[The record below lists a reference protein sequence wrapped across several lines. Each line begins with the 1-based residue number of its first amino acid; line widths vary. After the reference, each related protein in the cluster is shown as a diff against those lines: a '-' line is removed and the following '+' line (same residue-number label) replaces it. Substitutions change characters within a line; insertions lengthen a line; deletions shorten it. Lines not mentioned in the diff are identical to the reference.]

1 MGFLRFVGF
10 SVVRAWQGFW
20 RNAMMSLAATATVV
34 LMLVLLAA
42 LFIVISGLN
51 AGLEF
56 IESKVAVTARLVD
69 DCNSTPPE
77 TVCITEDEREE
88 LETEVRA
95 LPGVASVQYVSPNA
109 AMERL
114 IQAYRETG
122 QKFDT
127 GGANITLFASLEINL
142 TDPEASGPV
151 AAALDDHPKVERIL
165 TKQAE
170 YDTLLGI
177 INVIRTVGIV
187 AVGLVALTVLFMII
201 NTIRIAV
208 YSRANEIEIMRLVGA
223 SDSFIRW
230 PFILE
235 GILCGLIGAIVTVI
249 LVTAVW
255 EPIQPA
261 MVNLFQMP
269 TAVSSQFLA
278 TISLLLFAVGLGVG
292 ALGSW
297 ISVRSYLSAAR

>member
-1 MGFLRFVGF
+1 MRFIRFIGF

-51 AGLEF
+51 AGLAF
-56 IESKVAVTARLVD
+56 IESKVAVTAQLEDGISGGQRAEL
-69 DCNSTPPE
+69 
-77 TVCITEDEREE
+77 TEEIE
-88 LETEVRA
+88 A
-95 LPGVASVQYVSPNA
+95 MPGVASVEYVSPLD
-109 AMERL
+109 AMDRL
-114 IQAYRETG
+114 REAYEATG
-122 QKFDT
+122 RKLDLGEST
-127 GGANITLFASLEINL
+127 NIRLFASLEINL
-142 TDPEASGPV
+142 TDPNASGPV
-151 AAALDDHPKVERIL
+151 VDALSDHAHIERII

-235 GILCGLIGAIVTVI
+235 GILCGLIGAVVTVI

-255 EPIQPA
+255 DPIQPA

-278 TISLLLFAVGLGVG
+278 TISVLLFAVGLGVG

-297 ISVRSYLSAAR
+297 ISVRSYLSVAR

>member
-1 MGFLRFVGF
+1 MRFARFIGF

-20 RNAMMSLAATATVV
+20 RNAMMSLAATATVI

-42 LFIVISGLN
+42 LAVVITGLN
-51 AGLEF
+51 SGLEF

-69 DCNSTPPE
+69 DLSPA
-77 TVCITEDEREE
+77 DRSA
-88 LETEVRA
+88 LLAEVEA
-95 LPGVASVQYVSPNA
+95 YPDVAEVAYVSPQE

-114 IQAYRETG
+114 RESYREQG
-122 QKFDT
+122 QELDL
-127 GGANITLFASLEINL
+127 GGADSSITLFASLEITP
-142 TDPEASGPV
+142 TDPNASSAIANRLSESPHV
-151 AAALDDHPKVERIL
+151 VRIL

-177 INVIRTVGIV
+177 INLIRTIGLV

-235 GILCGLIGAIVTVI
+235 GILCGLIGAVVTIV
-249 LVTAVW
+249 LVATIW
-255 EPIQPA
+255 DPIQPV
-261 MVNLFQMP
+261 MVSVFQMP
-269 TAVSSQFLA
+269 TAVSTQFLT
-278 TISLLLFAVGLGVG
+278 TISILLFAVGLGVG

-297 ISVRSYLSAAR
+297 ISVRSYLAAAG

>member
-1 MGFLRFVGF
+1 MGFVRFIGF
-10 SVVRAWQGFW
+10 TIVRAWQGFW

-51 AGLEF
+51 AGLAF
-56 IESKVAVTARLVD
+56 IESKVAVTAQL
-69 DCNSTPPE
+69 
-77 TVCITEDEREE
+77 EDGTSGGERDE
-88 LETEVRA
+88 LTAEIEA
-95 LPGVASVQYVSPNA
+95 MPGVASVEYVSPA
-109 AMERL
+109 DAMQRL
-114 IQAYRETG
+114 REAYEATG
-122 QKFDT
+122 RKLDLGT
-127 GGANITLFASLEINL
+127 STNITLFASLEINL
-142 TDPEASGPV
+142 TDPNASGAV
-151 AAALDDHPKVERIL
+151 VDALSDHAHIERII

-235 GILCGLIGAIVTVI
+235 GILCGLIGAVITVI

-255 EPIQPA
+255 DPIQPA

-269 TAVSSQFLA
+269 TAVSNQFLA
-278 TISLLLFAVGLGVG
+278 TISVLLFAVGLGVG

-297 ISVRSYLSAAR
+297 ISVRSYLSATR

>member
-1 MGFLRFVGF
+1 MPFVRFIGF

-20 RNAMMSLAATATVV
+20 RNAMMSLAATATVI

-56 IESKVAVTARLVD
+56 IESKVAVTARLED
-69 DCNSTPPE
+69 NL
-77 TVCITEDEREE
+77 TEQRVERLIAQVE
-88 LETEVRA
+88 A
-95 LPGVASVQYVSPNA
+95 MPGVATVDYVSPEE
-109 AMERL
+109 AMDRL
-114 IQAYRETG
+114 EASYREIG
-122 QKFDT
+122 RELDL
-127 GGANITLFASLEINL
+127 GDPDSPITLFASLEISL
-142 TDPEASGPV
+142 SDPDASADV
-151 AAALDDHPKVERIL
+151 STALSQDSAVERVL

-187 AVGLVALTVLFMII
+187 GVGLVGLTVLFMII

-235 GILCGLIGAIVTVI
+235 GILCGLIGAVVTIV
-249 LVTAVW
+249 LVAAVW
-255 EPIQPA
+255 DPIQPA
-261 MVNLFQMP
+261 MVQVFQMP
-269 TAVSSQFLA
+269 TAVSTRFL
-278 TISLLLFAVGLGVG
+278 TTLSLLLLAVGLGVG
-292 ALGSW
+292 AIGAW
-297 ISVRSYLSAAR
+297 ISVRSYLVAAR